1 MQPTKFVLK
10 TCLKLFVRYQ
20 LLRMT
25 DNGLD
30 MVEDQF
36 IEIRILFAAF
46 HEEPV
51 TKTPARDIN
60 VWLSYVCE

>member
-1 MQPTKFVLK
+1 
-10 TCLKLFVRYQ
+10 
-20 LLRMT
+20 MT